1 MRAICAAPA
10 LLTGLALTAPA
21 TARAGNVAET
31 QGATLRL
38 IRGATENGVAHLG
51 LEIAMKP
58 GWHTYWRY
66 PGDSGVPPEI
76 TLAQGD
82 AAKGLTVAYPAP
94 QRFGS
99 PGDETIGYNGDV
111 VLPLSVTLAVPARA
125 QTLSITA
132 RLGICHDIC
141 LPVDETLSVAIDPAS
156 VPAPD
161 ELAQVASAEAR
172 VPKTVESG
180 APHSVASFKVDA
192 ATKPATVDLTLQAD
206 DATIQDVFVEGPEG
220 WALPLPKRMPA
231 EPRKSQWQFAL
242 DGLPSGAKWQG
253 VPLTVTV
260 VGTRDATTQMIS
272 LK

>member
-1 MRAICAAPA
+1 MRPICAAPA
-10 LLTGLALTAPA
+10 LLMGLALTVPMD
-21 TARAGNVAET
+21 ARAGDVAET

-38 IRGATENGVAHLG
+38 IRGATDSGVAHLG

-76 TLAQGD
+76 ALAPGD
-82 AAKGLTVAYPAP
+82 AAKSLTVAYPAP

-99 PGDETIGYNGDV
+99 PGDETIGYDGDV
-111 VLPLSVTLAVPARA
+111 ILPLSVQFASPDQPTTLAI
-125 QTLSITA
+125 SA

-156 VPAPD
+156 APSPD
-161 ELAQVASAEAR
+161 DLTQLKAAEAR
-172 VPKTVESG
+172 VPKPVESG
-180 APHSVASFKVDA
+180 APHSVASLKIDA
-192 ATKPATVDLTLQAD
+192 ATKPAIVDLALQGD
-206 DATIQDVFVEGPEG
+206 DATIHDVFVEGPEG
-220 WALPLPKRMPA
+220 WALPLPKRMPT
-231 EPRKSQWQFAL
+231 EPGKSQWRFAL

-253 VPLTVTV
+253 APLTVTV
-260 VGTRDATTQMIS
+260 VGSQAATTQMIS